1 MWFVNSE
8 VGRIKQKIIICTAC
22 EVKVENSWKLI
33 QAILGS
39 KQAEWLACRK
49 SRDPI
54 LNAVLLFSKTVC

>member
-39 KQAEWLACRK
+39 KWH
-49 SRDPI
+49 
-54 LNAVLLFSKTVC
+54 SKIERYEKIRPK

>member
-22 EVKVENSWKLI
+22 EVKVENSWKLM

-39 KQAEWLACRK
+39 KWR
-49 SRDPI
+49 
-54 LNAVLLFSKTVC
+54 SKIERYEKIRPNVVGMSIEKM